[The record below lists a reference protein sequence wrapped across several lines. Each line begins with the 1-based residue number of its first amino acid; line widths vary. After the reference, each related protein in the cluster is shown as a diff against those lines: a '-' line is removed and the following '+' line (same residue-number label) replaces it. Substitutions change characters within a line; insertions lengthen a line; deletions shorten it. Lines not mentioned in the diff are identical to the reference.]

1 MPAADDVLADVVAH
15 GGELATLRV
24 LAKADLLQA
33 LKALGYSKLGDR
45 MRVAS
50 AIADCSAAAAAAPS
64 ASAASDSSSTTV
76 EDGRDDGKRTMVMH
90 GAVQDICDDG
100 GLLKTTLRAGD
111 NSASVPPPLSKVKVR
126 YIASLLPECLRFEAL
141 VKEFHVGE
149 HEVPKGLER
158 CVGTMRKGETCELI
172 CRAEYAYGDAGRPPD
187 VPPGASIR
195 YEVELISVVLPKK
208 ERSEY
213 TAADLVQ
220 AALEL
225 KSKGTSAFSSGLW
238 LEAQVAYH
246 EASRLLLTPYDVLVA
261 VPGKE
266 AESRSLLVACLLNA
280 AQCALKRE
288 EWYAAEKLCSEVL
301 ERLSDPLGAERE
313 QNAKALFRRA
323 KARIGR
329 SEFKL
334 ARADV
339 KVAHGLTPS
348 SREVRDLWDSIK
360 EREETSTASEDQVY
374 ARMTSKLMYREY
386 NVGKKKLSSY
396 PRVYLEV
403 AIDGVR
409 LPRIVFELF
418 VDRAPKTCENFRC
431 LCTGEKGTSE
441 RGTRLHYKGTKFWRG
456 LTIDDLPPEFINES
470 ADGTGRQFEIWKGF
484 LVQGGDITGGDG
496 TGGESIYGEPFEDE
510 LGNYDYVKHT
520 HPGLLSMAGSLPM
533 RDKAAEEYM
542 HVPHNNTSQF
552 FITTKAKN
560 QAQGGQGILHF
571 DGRHCCFGKV
581 VEGMKT
587 VNKMNKVP
595 VNAALFHAFLDEHK
609 VEIVDCGQL
618 LSEEEMEAK
627 REEDEFQKLN
637 PVFMI
642 PDKKDEEEAVEV
654 ISRAT
659 WAGLGAGEADEPFKP
674 THPPH
679 RPPPAKPTPEDDA
692 IRSAE
697 IEDDE

>member
-111 NSASVPPPLSKVKVR
+111 KSASVPPPLSKVKVR

-288 EWYAAEKLCSEVL
+288 EWCAH
-301 ERLSDPLGAERE
+301 LSFMPSCPT
-313 QNAKALFRRA
+313 
-323 KARIGR
+323 R
-329 SEFKL
+329 S
-334 ARADV
+334 R
-339 KVAHGLTPS
+339 
-348 SREVRDLWDSIK
+348 
-360 EREETSTASEDQVY
+360 
-374 ARMTSKLMYREY
+374 
-386 NVGKKKLSSY
+386 
-396 PRVYLEV
+396 PR
-403 AIDGVR
+403 
-409 LPRIVFELF
+409 
-418 VDRAPKTCENFRC
+418 
-431 LCTGEKGTSE
+431 
-441 RGTRLHYKGTKFWRG
+441 
-456 LTIDDLPPEFINES
+456 
-470 ADGTGRQFEIWKGF
+470 
-484 LVQGGDITGGDG
+484 
-496 TGGESIYGEPFEDE
+496 
-510 LGNYDYVKHT
+510 
-520 HPGLLSMAGSLPM
+520 AGSPARHAL
-533 RDKAAEEYM
+533 
-542 HVPHNNTSQF
+542 VP
-552 FITTKAKN
+552 
-560 QAQGGQGILHF
+560 
-571 DGRHCCFGKV
+571 RH
-581 VEGMKT
+581 
-587 VNKMNKVP
+587 
-595 VNAALFHAFLDEHK
+595 
-609 VEIVDCGQL
+609 
-618 LSEEEMEAK
+618 
-627 REEDEFQKLN
+627 
-637 PVFMI
+637 
-642 PDKKDEEEAVEV
+642 
-654 ISRAT
+654 
-659 WAGLGAGEADEPFKP
+659 
-674 THPPH
+674 
-679 RPPPAKPTPEDDA
+679 
-692 IRSAE
+692 
-697 IEDDE
+697 